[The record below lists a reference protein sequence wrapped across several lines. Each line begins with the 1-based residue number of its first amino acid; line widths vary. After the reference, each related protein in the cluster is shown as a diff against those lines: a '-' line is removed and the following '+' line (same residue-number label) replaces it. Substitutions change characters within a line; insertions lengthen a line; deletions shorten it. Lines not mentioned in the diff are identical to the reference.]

1 MGLIS
6 LVSCIENDIPYPIQE
21 LYITE
26 VEGDGFTVSI
36 NDLSR
41 TVTLTLDEQTDIQNV
56 SITTAECSPEA
67 TLTRD
72 IVGVHDMTTPLLVT
86 LYNYQSY
93 DWSITAVQSIAR
105 YFTFDGQIGESVI
118 DPANYTVTATA
129 NQERVSPDNVAITAM
144 KLGASDVSTTT
155 PSVEEL
161 TNFNSVRQVYVT
173 THGRTETWRITISF
187 IEPTVSLTGCDVWA
201 TVAWLRAEGDTSG
214 GDECGFMYRESGSGE
229 WSKYVVSSVGDGY
242 FEAKI
247 SGLKPLTIYEI
258 KSYIGELESTVESRT
273 SEDTPTLPN
282 GDFESWSKPSKVIY
296 PFLDEASRYWDTG
309 NTGSTTLSENDNL
322 TEGDSSDIRPGTS
335 GTTSA
340 RLTSKFVGIGSLGKF
355 AAGNIF
361 VGAYERTLGMS
372 GGIIALGRTFT
383 QRPIALRGWVK
394 YNCGVIDKVD
404 QIPSGVEIVQ
414 NVTTDIG
421 TIYMALGTWS
431 PQSYTY
437 SGTTYTATQQTP
449 VFISTS
455 DKSTIFDPAGDE
467 VVAYGE
473 VQYRASTDGWIEFEI
488 PLNYYTT
495 SVVPSNIII
504 VASASLYGDYFT
516 GSTSSQMWVDDFE
529 LIYE

>member
-1 MGLIS
+1 MKRFKLHTTALLMGLIS

-273 SEDTPTLPN
+273 SEDTP
-282 GDFESWSKPSKVIY
+282 
-296 PFLDEASRYWDTG
+296 PFQMAISR
-309 NTGSTTLSENDNL
+309 
-322 TEGDSSDIRPGTS
+322 
-335 GTTSA
+335 
-340 RLTSKFVGIGSLGKF
+340 
-355 AAGNIF
+355 
-361 VGAYERTLGMS
+361 VGA
-372 GGIIALGRTFT
+372 
-383 QRPIALRGWVK
+383 
-394 YNCGVIDKVD
+394 N
-404 QIPSGVEIVQ
+404 
-414 NVTTDIG
+414 
-421 TIYMALGTWS
+421 
-431 PQSYTY
+431 
-437 SGTTYTATQQTP
+437 
-449 VFISTS
+449 
-455 DKSTIFDPAGDE
+455 PA
-467 VVAYGE
+467 
-473 VQYRASTDGWIEFEI
+473 R
-488 PLNYYTT
+488 
-495 SVVPSNIII
+495 
-504 VASASLYGDYFT
+504 
-516 GSTSSQMWVDDFE
+516 
-529 LIYE
+529 